1 MFTENLFHM
10 WALFESV
17 LPPQNVL
24 QPTYVWMWISGTCVY
39 ALTSYFELLR
49 SFYALAVIQGCLW
62 PWAEWKQEVV
72 EAAHYNVKSSCQ
84 LNKTSFVHCGS
95 QNLPVWPLTMQQ
107 PFPNLV
113 KNQNYGICLKLINF
127 GLARVKR
134 WKVRQLIKAMLIGL
148 NVKLY
153 YRHRN
158 LCYMK
163 WKPYSPIHW
172 ARRCRGRQGPCG
184 SWRQRWSG
192 SRERNPEDRL
202 QCEKWHK
209 VNNQL

>member
-24 QPTYVWMWISGTCVY
+24 QPTYVWMWIGGTCVSVY

-72 EAAHYNVKSSCQ
+72 EAAHYNVKSSRQ

-113 KNQNYGICLKLINF
+113 KIKTIWIFFEVEKFRIGKSEALKSATIDKSNVDWLECEIILSSQKSLLYEMKTIF
-127 GLARVKR
+127 AHSLSTKVPRKARPL
-134 WKVRQLIKAMLIGL
+134 W
-148 NVKLY
+148 
-153 YRHRN
+153 
-158 LCYMK
+158 
-163 WKPYSPIHW
+163 
-172 ARRCRGRQGPCG
+172 
-184 SWRQRWSG
+184 
-192 SRERNPEDRL
+192 
-202 QCEKWHK
+202 
-209 VNNQL
+209 